1 VRVRVSP
8 SAPENILSME
18 DIKIFASQI
27 DYNIPKIDLHTES
40 SLYSALEKLDKELYS
55 LYKNE
60 KEYCRIIF
68 GIGIGKLQK
77 ETLESLEK
85 NPLIKHIEM
94 DENGGS
100 CIAFFS

>member
-1 VRVRVSP
+1 MLFNRNK
-8 SAPENILSME
+8 NISSELKEKDERISTLE
-18 DIKIFASQI
+18 AEI
-27 DYNIPKIDLHTES
+27 ES
-40 SLYSALEKLDKELYS
+40 LNEQVKELKKESS